1 LKINFSAQQRKRSV
15 VLLRH
20 FSARALFWVGAVVVG
35 LVAVLF
41 AELTDWAQ
49 TQFQNNLTLYPWL
62 PFVSAPLVGLIAVWV
77 TRQYFPGSAGSGIP
91 QVMAELQRR
100 PDDQWPPLVS
110 LRLAVGKILLGVT
123 AIGAGFS
130 FGREGPTVQVGASIM
145 AAMSRFLP
153 RAIHIKRNY
162 LLVVGGGAGIAAAF
176 NTPLAGI
183 VFAIEELNR
192 EVESRVSGLII
203 TAIMLAGL
211 VARAV
216 IGNHSYFGEMHVT
229 TSAATAIEMVI
240 LCSITTGL
248 LGGAFSRSLILS
260 ASSWNTTL
268 GKWREAHP
276 YFFAAA
282 CGMLIAAIG
291 WACGGLTY
299 GTGYKE
305 TLILLT
311 DDQSDFPWYFGP
323 AKLIATLISYLSGLP
338 GGIFA
343 PSLAIGAGIGH
354 DLDLLLND
362 YAPSQMILVFC
373 MTGFLAAATQ
383 APLTAIIIV
392 MEMVDGYPMI
402 MGLMAT
408 ALLASAISKM
418 LSGPLYAVLATNM
431 LKKLRRQT
439 VIVSSEEKAPP

>member
-1 LKINFSAQQRKRSV
+1 MVAIRQRPVSGV
-15 VLLRH
+15 
-20 FSARALFWVGAVVVG
+20 SCG
-35 LVAVLF
+35 LAYT
-41 AELTDWAQ
+41 A
-49 TQFQNNLTLYPWL
+49 
-62 PFVSAPLVGLIAVWV
+62 
-77 TRQYFPGSAGSGIP
+77 
-91 QVMAELQRR
+91 LQRR
-100 PDDQWPPLVS
+100 PDDTWPPLVS
-110 LRLAVGKILLGVT
+110 LRLAFGKVLLGVT

-145 AAMSRFLP
+145 EAMSRFLP
-153 RAIHIKRNY
+153 RAIQIKRNY

-192 EVESRVSGLII
+192 QVESRVSGLII

-229 TSAATAIEMVI
+229 STATTAVQMVL
-240 LCSITTGL
+240 LCSITTGV
-248 LGGAFSRSLILS
+248 LGGLFSRCLILS
-260 ASSWNTTL
+260 TSNWNTSL
-268 GKWREAHP
+268 GRWREAHP
-276 YFFAAA
+276 YLFAAA
-282 CGMLIAAIG
+282 CGVLIAAIG

-323 AKLIATLISYLSGLP
+323 AKLIATVISYLSGLP

-362 YAPSQMILVFC
+362 YAPSPMILVFC

-408 ALLASAISKM
+408 ALIASAISKM

-431 LKKLRRQT
+431 LKKLRGQT
-439 VIVSSEEKAPP
+439 VVNPSAEKAPT